1 MTDCSVSFG
10 TQRIQLPGRK
20 ARALLSYL
28 ALSGKG
34 QIDRVFLAS
43 FFWPQSDHAKARIS
57 LRQILFEI
65 RRVLG
70 DHSNSLLEL
79 NRETAGLVPGA
90 YRTDIDDLL
99 DMSTNLMS
107 VGELHGNFRRLS
119 DLLTEFE
126 DIGDE
131 YANWIAEF
139 RNSVLLQAVEMLQA
153 FLERND
159 VHLSTRKEL
168 ARVILSLDEFNEGA
182 VRHLMS
188 ALYDLQESA
197 AALQVY
203 NSFCDL
209 VDEQLAA
216 EPSAETQDLA
226 VEIKLSINA
235 PASGVASSFRRKG
248 RNGVVVVPYNV
259 LSDDPDLRFVS
270 LGLLDEVTCR
280 LASNRT
286 IPVVSSNSTRHYLG
300 ADVTTRDVA
309 ETFNAKYAVFG
320 SMRPRGEVISI
331 ATQVVDLD
339 DEKILHALTIER
351 PFGAALSYEVELAAL
366 IANQI
371 SPNIDQTELSRTIRF
386 ASRELEPYHLTLRA
400 KDLLLDLSHASF
412 VEAGELLDRAIL
424 LAPMFGPAYS
434 MKADWH
440 ALKIWQRWSDH
451 LHDDVAALERNAA
464 KAIEYSPGDGRSRAI
479 LAHSR
484 IINSEDYDG
493 ALRLF
498 DTALT
503 LMPNDS
509 ETLIWT
515 VPGLAYTG
523 DADGAIKNGLKALE
537 LSPLD
542 PFISRYHHFISLAYY
557 STGAFGE
564 AAEHGKISF
573 ELNPNHLS
581 NLRTTIASLW
591 ASDRKSEVEPL
602 VAHHQK
608 IFGKGAIVYPNGS
621 GPPFRDLANRREM
634 VAHLRDAGLP
644 V

>member
-226 VEIKLSINA
+226 VEIKLSIQCA
-235 PASGVASSFRRKG
+235 CLRCRVIFSAEGAKRCRR
-248 RNGVVVVPYNV
+248 R
-259 LSDDPDLRFVS
+259 
-270 LGLLDEVTCR
+270 
-280 LASNRT
+280 
-286 IPVVSSNSTRHYLG
+286 
-300 ADVTTRDVA
+300 
-309 ETFNAKYAVFG
+309 
-320 SMRPRGEVISI
+320 
-331 ATQVVDLD
+331 
-339 DEKILHALTIER
+339 AL
-351 PFGAALSYEVELAAL
+351 
-366 IANQI
+366 
-371 SPNIDQTELSRTIRF
+371 
-386 ASRELEPYHLTLRA
+386 
-400 KDLLLDLSHASF
+400 
-412 VEAGELLDRAIL
+412 
-424 LAPMFGPAYS
+424 
-434 MKADWH
+434 
-440 ALKIWQRWSDH
+440 
-451 LHDDVAALERNAA
+451 
-464 KAIEYSPGDGRSRAI
+464 
-479 LAHSR
+479 
-484 IINSEDYDG
+484 
-493 ALRLF
+493 
-498 DTALT
+498 
-503 LMPNDS
+503 
-509 ETLIWT
+509 
-515 VPGLAYTG
+515 
-523 DADGAIKNGLKALE
+523 
-537 LSPLD
+537 
-542 PFISRYHHFISLAYY
+542 
-557 STGAFGE
+557 
-564 AAEHGKISF
+564 
-573 ELNPNHLS
+573 
-581 NLRTTIASLW
+581 
-591 ASDRKSEVEPL
+591 
-602 VAHHQK
+602 
-608 IFGKGAIVYPNGS
+608 
-621 GPPFRDLANRREM
+621 
-634 VAHLRDAGLP
+634 
-644 V
+644 